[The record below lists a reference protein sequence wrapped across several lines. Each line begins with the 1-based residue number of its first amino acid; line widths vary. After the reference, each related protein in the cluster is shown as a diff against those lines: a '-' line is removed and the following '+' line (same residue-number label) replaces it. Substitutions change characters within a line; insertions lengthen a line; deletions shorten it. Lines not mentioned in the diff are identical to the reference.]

1 MPVIEREVNLYF
13 DFVNERSREMGEVVG
28 FQQPQVERNQE
39 GMGDREAGVVH
50 AGLQGVRDQH
60 QDTGRNR
67 TLLSGDTVC
76 RWWQT
81 S

>member
-1 MPVIEREVNLYF
+1 
-13 DFVNERSREMGEVVG
+13 MGEVVE

-39 GMGDREAGVVH
+39 GMGDREAGAVH
-50 AGLQGVRDQH
+50 AGLQGVEDPH
-60 QDTGRNR
+60 QGTGRNR
-67 TLLSGDTVC
+67 TVFSGDTVC